1 MGGYVNMGDNIDTI
15 VFTPSALME
24 LLASIEELKDKDI
37 GITETI
43 DGKLQLQIGESV
55 YEVESK
61 SDEVVN
67 VPDDVVEKIEDI
79 NQESYENMS
88 DNLGEDVEVQQD
100 HVEGGIIKE
109 LAKSLL
115 LGGMIRLSGKLLK

>member
-1 MGGYVNMGDNIDTI
+1 MGDNIDTI

-24 LLASIEELKDKDI
+24 LLASIDELKDKDI

-43 DGKLQLQIGESV
+43 DGKIQLQIGSSV
-55 YEVESK
+55 YEIEPK
-61 SDEVVN
+61 TDETVS
-67 VPDDVVEKIEDI
+67 VPDEVVEKIDDI
-79 NQESYENMS
+79 NQNSYENMS
-88 DNLGEDVEVQQD
+88 DNLGEDVNIQQD

>member
-1 MGGYVNMGDNIDTI
+1 MYDKIDTI

-24 LLASIEELKDKDI
+24 LLASIDELKDKDI

-43 DGKLQLQIGESV
+43 DGKVQLQVGSSI
-55 YEVESK
+55 YEIEPRSNETI
-61 SDEVVN
+61 D
-67 VPDDVVEKIEDI
+67 VPDEVVEKIDDI
-79 NQESYENMS
+79 NQESYEDMTDKLDENVELTQ
-88 DNLGEDVEVQQD
+88 DNI
-100 HVEGGIIKE
+100 EGGILKE